1 MSARSFLVLTLC
13 ALTFV
18 ACDKKKDESTA
29 PMAASAT
36 PIAMASAAAPPS
48 APAVPLTDKD
58 LPVKADFAGTVRKQ
72 ITKTNYKAELDKT
85 EQDIAK
91 K

>member
-1 MSARSFLVLTLC
+1 MIARSFVMLALC

-18 ACDKKKDESTA
+18 ACDKKTEDGTA
-29 PMAASAT
+29 SVAPSAT
-36 PIAMASAAAPPS
+36 QPSIAVSVTPAHP
-48 APAVPLTDKD
+48 PAVPLADKD
-58 LPVKADFAGTVRKQ
+58 LPVRAEFAGTVRKQ
-72 ITKTNYKAELDKT
+72 ITKSNYKAELDKT